1 MRIHVLGG
9 AVLNKFLIIFWVEIP
24 RVKRI
29 QILHVNLEI
38 HFLFLELASIMLI
51 LISTGEILNTSDF
64 LVVTNQLEF
73 LCVFH
78 VHEDLV
84 AFPRDFAN
92 SHQILALALDLDHF
106 TALNFL
112 SYKNDFGI
120 IHGDHVLLENL
131 RVVLVPNASSDV

>member
-1 MRIHVLGG
+1 
-9 AVLNKFLIIFWVEIP
+9 
-24 RVKRI
+24 
-29 QILHVNLEI
+29 
-38 HFLFLELASIMLI
+38 MLI

-73 LCVFH
+73 LRIFH
-78 VHEDLV
+78 VHEDLI

-92 SHQILALALDLDHF
+92 SHQILALALYLNHF

-112 SYKNDFGI
+112 SYKNDSGI

-131 RVVLVPNASSDV
+131 RVVLVPNATSDVYYFVKLLIIKDEHASL